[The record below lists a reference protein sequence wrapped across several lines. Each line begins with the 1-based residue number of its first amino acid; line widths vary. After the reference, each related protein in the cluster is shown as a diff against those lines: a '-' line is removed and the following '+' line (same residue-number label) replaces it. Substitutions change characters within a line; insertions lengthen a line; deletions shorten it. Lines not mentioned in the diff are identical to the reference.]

1 LFHAVLSTWSFNP
14 PEASAFGFV
23 NAKLGSWFDGVIDA
37 LGFGGTTMPL
47 P

>member
-1 LFHAVLSTWSFNP
+1 M
-14 PEASAFGFV
+14 
-23 NAKLGSWFDGVIDA
+23 NAKLGSWLDGLIDA

>member
-1 LFHAVLSTWSFNP
+1 LFHAVLSTSSFNP
-14 PEASAFGFV
+14 PEASAFGFM
-23 NAKLGSWFDGVIDA
+23 NAKLGSWLDGLIDA

>member
-14 PEASAFGFV
+14 PEASAFGLV

>member
-1 LFHAVLSTWSFNP
+1 
-14 PEASAFGFV
+14 V